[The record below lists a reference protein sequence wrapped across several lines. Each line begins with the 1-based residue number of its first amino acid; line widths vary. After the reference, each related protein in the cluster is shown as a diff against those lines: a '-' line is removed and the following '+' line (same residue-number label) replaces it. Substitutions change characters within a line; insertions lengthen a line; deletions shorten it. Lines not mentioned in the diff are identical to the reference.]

1 MSFLDKMHRLR
12 SEPLTPAQKKVA
24 AGIACII
31 LIAGG
36 SIVLDVVLDRGYAAD
51 EAPIESPL
59 AQEPTHESE
68 DEDKGLEAGK
78 SDIDDKAGEPV
89 GKNESADEGGDDEV
103 AFAAGDTFSTDGFD
117 VVNGTDGTVD
127 IDERALASAID
138 TLITEADAQVDGGAV
153 FTVVGAGSTSG
164 VESVYLQ
171 SNVAGLEYIRAYRD
185 SGASSYAVASFGSE
199 TVWLALMEADGLDTS
214 AFTTPDADEG
224 EEPAEGNSAP
234 ADE

>member
-1 MSFLDKMHRLR
+1 MSFLDKIRRLR

-36 SIVLDVVLDRGYAAD
+36 SIALDVVLDRGYTAD

-59 AQEPTHESE
+59 AQEPAHESE
-68 DEDKGLEAGK
+68 DEDKGLETEK
-78 SDIDDKAGEPV
+78 SDSDDKAGESD
-89 GKNESADEGGDDEV
+89 GKNESADEGGDD
-103 AFAAGDTFSTDGFD
+103 AAGFAAGDTFSTDGFD
-117 VVNGTDGTVD
+117 VVNGTDGAVD
-127 IDERALASAID
+127 IDEKALASAID
-138 TLITEADAQVDGGAV
+138 TLIAEADAKIGDGSV
-153 FTVVGAGSTSG
+153 FTVVGAGESSG

-185 SGASSYAVASFGSE
+185 SGATGYAVASFGSE

-214 AFTTPDADEG
+214 AFSAPETDEAEQPAEG
-224 EEPAEGNSAP
+224 EET